1 MLTHATFL
9 LYNSVCLLC
18 AIIEFCEICK
28 EALTLSHS
36 IYQLL
41 EQPLKWYLLTCR
53 CVPVLNTCCLKWEI
67 KGFHFKTVLLVM
79 YLNHQVPS
87 LRDLK

>member
-18 AIIEFCEICK
+18 AIIEFCDICK
-28 EALTLSHS
+28 EALILSRS

-41 EQPLKWYLLTCR
+41 EHPLKWYLLPCR
-53 CVPVLNTCCLKWEI
+53 CASPQHMLFEWTLKAFILDSLTRYVLNQWLS
-67 KGFHFKTVLLVM
+67 F
-79 YLNHQVPS
+79 
-87 LRDLK
+87 